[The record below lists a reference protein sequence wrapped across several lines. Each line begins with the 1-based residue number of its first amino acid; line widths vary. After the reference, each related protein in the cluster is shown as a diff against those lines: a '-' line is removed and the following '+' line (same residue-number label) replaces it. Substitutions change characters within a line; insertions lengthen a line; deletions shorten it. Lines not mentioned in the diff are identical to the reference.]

1 MKGIVKLN
9 TKDGDKMYI
18 RSGDPVRTIIKIV
31 GGIVYVV
38 GIGLII
44 FSFASFFLAPYL
56 SLVFGGVIVFLVLG
70 FIATTL
76 GRMLLA
82 MAKTKSF
89 SGPVSEQ
96 EPVSG
101 RELKEDMTY
110 DYTFVSD
117 REARIE
123 KTKSKSYSRCPEC
136 GAENEDNATKCS
148 NCGASL
154 VGYKKCS
161 LCYMLNKKEN
171 RFCKNCGHD
180 FTLD

>member
-1 MKGIVKLN
+1 
-9 TKDGDKMYI
+9 MY
-18 RSGDPVRTIIKIV
+18 SSSNDSAKTIIKLV
-31 GGIVYVV
+31 GVIVYAV

-44 FSFASFFLAPYL
+44 FSFAGIFLAPYL
-56 SLVFGGVIVFLVLG
+56 SIVFGSVFVFVVLG

-76 GRMLLA
+76 GRMLIN

-96 EPVSG
+96 EPVS
-101 RELKEDMTY
+101 RQEVQEDMTY

-117 REARIE
+117 REARIQ

-136 GAENEDNATKCS
+136 GTENDDKANKCS
-148 NCGASL
+148 SCGTSL
-154 VGYKKCS
+154 IGYKKCS

-180 FTLD
+180 FNLD